1 MTSSQRP
8 NPDLPRS
15 APDTSTQKAVSR
27 NRTPGQDDQPSQVVS
42 SRPTQSKFKRRAGRN
57 KIALKR
63 EVGKTSSP
71 ADPRNLRRDDKPAKD
86 KAKPADR
93 GKPDDAESD
102 ASSEGEVASFR
113 DRQSPQAD
121 ADTDGD

>member
-1 MTSSQRP
+1 
-8 NPDLPRS
+8 
-15 APDTSTQKAVSR
+15 V
-27 NRTPGQDDQPSQVVS
+27 QDDQPSQVVS
-42 SRPTQSKFKRRAGRN
+42 SRPAQSKFKRRAGRN

-63 EVGKTSSP
+63 EAGKTASS
-71 ADPRNLRRDDKPAKD
+71 ADPRDPRKDDKPAKH

-93 GKPDDAESD
+93 SKPNDAEPD